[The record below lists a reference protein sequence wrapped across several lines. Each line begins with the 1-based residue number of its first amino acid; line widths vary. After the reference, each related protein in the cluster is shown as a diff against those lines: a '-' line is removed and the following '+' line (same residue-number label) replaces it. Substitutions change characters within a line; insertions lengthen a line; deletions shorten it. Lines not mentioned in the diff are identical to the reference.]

1 MNTNPRGLKDLIKE
15 HQVDDIKQAD
25 VVLDIDM
32 RLIQTNKDQ
41 PRKFFDQEKIEELA
55 LSIKQHGVLQPII
68 VKEENNGYVIIAG
81 ERRYQA
87 CMHLNMKTIPALV
100 RQYQNKKIPE
110 ISLIE
115 NIQRENLNPIE
126 EAKAYQHIISSYNY
140 KQHELALKVGKSRTH
155 IVNIL
160 GLLKL
165 PEDVLQLVEQQKL
178 SMGHARAISKLS
190 DQKAMREV
198 ARLTVSR
205 NYSVR
210 DLEQYISQLK
220 DPSPK
225 AKKESITNTDETLS
239 NILSCKVTVDQKAI
253 RLSGSEEA
261 LKDIYKYLSE
271 FKKK

>member
-32 RLIQTNKDQ
+32 TLIQTNKDQ

-198 ARLTVSR
+198 SRLTVSR
-205 NYSVR
+205 SYSVR

-239 NILSCKVTVDQKAI
+239 NILSCKVNVDKKAI

>member
-32 RLIQTNKDQ
+32 GLIQTNKDQ

>member
-32 RLIQTNKDQ
+32 GLIQTNKDQ

-225 AKKESITNTDETLS
+225 AKKESITNIDETLS
-239 NILSCKVTVDQKAI
+239 NILSCKVNVDKKAI

>member
-1 MNTNPRGLKDLIKE
+1 MNANPRGLKDLIKE
-15 HQVDDIKQAD
+15 HQLDDIKQAD
-25 VVLDIDM
+25 VVLDVDM
-32 RLIQTNKDQ
+32 TLIQTNKDQ
-41 PRKFFDQEKIEELA
+41 PRKYFDQEKIEELA
-55 LSIKQHGVLQPII
+55 LSIKQHGLLQPII
-68 VKEENNGYVIIAG
+68 LKEENQGYVIIAG

-87 CMHLNMKTIPALV
+87 CMQLNMKTIPALI

-126 EAKAYQHIISSYNY
+126 EAKAYQHIISTYQY

-178 SMGHARAISKLS
+178 SMGHARAISKLN
-190 DQKAMREV
+190 DQKAMREL

-205 NYSVR
+205 SYSVR
-210 DLEQYISQLK
+210 DLEQHISQLK
-220 DPSPK
+220 DPIPK
-225 AKKESITNTDETLS
+225 VKQEPKMHKDDALS
-239 NILSCKVTVDQKAI
+239 KILDCKVTIDPQAI
-253 RLSGSEEA
+253 RLSGNEDT
-261 LKDIYKYLSE
+261 LKEIYLYLAN

>member
-225 AKKESITNTDETLS
+225 AKKESTTNTDETLS
-239 NILSCKVTVDQKAI
+239 NILSCKVNVDKKAI

>member
-239 NILSCKVTVDQKAI
+239 NILSCKVTVDKKAI

>member
-15 HQVDDIKQAD
+15 HQVDDVKQVD
-25 VVLDIDM
+25 VVLDIEM
-32 RLIQTNKDQ
+32 SLIKTNKDQ

-81 ERRYQA
+81 ERRFQA
-87 CMHLNMKTIPALV
+87 CMQLNMKTIPALV

-198 ARLTVSR
+198 ARLTMTRS
-205 NYSVR
+205 YSVR
-210 DLEQYISQLK
+210 DLEHYISQLK
-220 DPSPK
+220 EPAPK
-225 AKKESITNTDETLS
+225 AKKESKTNRDETLS
-239 NILSCKVTVDQKAI
+239 NLLSCKVTVDQKAI

-261 LKDIYKYLSE
+261 LKEIYQYLAE

>member
-32 RLIQTNKDQ
+32 TLIQTNKDQ

-225 AKKESITNTDETLS
+225 AKKELITNTDETLS
-239 NILSCKVTVDQKAI
+239 NILSCKVTVDKKAI

>member
-32 RLIQTNKDQ
+32 GLIQTNKDQ

-239 NILSCKVTVDQKAI
+239 NILSCKVNVDKKAI